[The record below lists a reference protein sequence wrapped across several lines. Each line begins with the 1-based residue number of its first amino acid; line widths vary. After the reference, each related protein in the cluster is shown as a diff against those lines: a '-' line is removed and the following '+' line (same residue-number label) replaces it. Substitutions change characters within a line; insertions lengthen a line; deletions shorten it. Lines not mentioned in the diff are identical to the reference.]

1 MHEFDGYR
9 LDTARRQLLTSNGLP
24 VPLMPKALET
34 LVYLVEH
41 AGQTV
46 SKDDLLRA
54 VWPDTVVEENNLTQ
68 NISALRKALGEKAGE
83 HRFIVTVPGRG
94 YRFVAAVQAEARKS
108 ESEGALVVPDTQ
120 PIGTTQSSVYRRRWI
135 TYTAAGIALAAA
147 IGMWL
152 ATDRNATD
160 SPHPQTIAVLPFKP
174 VIDGP
179 RNEAMEVGMAD
190 SLIMELSRSTHLV
203 VRPLNATRRFAS
215 LDQDPLAAGRALG
228 VDAVLD
234 GTIQIVDERVRA
246 SARLL
251 RVHDGRQLWGGKFD
265 EQYSSFFEVQDAIA
279 YRVADALAIRLNPR
293 AQRNTDN
300 LRAYELFMR
309 GRVHAM
315 RLVMPEV
322 RKGIEYFEQ
331 ALLED
336 SSYALAYAGLSEAM
350 RSLAL
355 SNDAPAAEIA
365 PRAKIAALRAI
376 ELGPDLPEANYAR
389 GMIAFFFDWDWR
401 TAEEYLLRAVELAPN
416 DADAHIFLAHLYS
429 NLARKAEAL
438 SHARRARELNP
449 ASPRIGAL
457 EGQFLG
463 HQGEHEAAIR
473 RLREAISLEPR
484 LWLSHHL
491 LANALIDVGR
501 NDEALSASAEAKRLS
516 PLQTYSDAL
525 NAIALTGLGRSQEAR
540 EILTSLTAAS
550 RDTYVPPTHLA
561 MIHMALG
568 ERDAAFKQLD
578 AAVSVRD
585 PRLVFLRI
593 DPKWNPLR
601 NDARFVDLM
610 RQVGF

>member
-94 YRFVAAVQAEARKS
+94 YRFVAAVQTEARKS
-108 ESEGALVVPDTQ
+108 ESEGALVVPDTR
-120 PIGTTQSSVYRRRWI
+120 PIGATQSSVYRRRWI
-135 TYTAAGIALAAA
+135 TYAAAGIALAAA

-152 ATDRNATD
+152 ATGRNATD

-251 RVHDGRQLWGGKFD
+251 RVHDGRQLGEENSTNDIPVSSKF
-265 EQYSSFFEVQDAIA
+265 
-279 YRVADALAIRLNPR
+279 
-293 AQRNTDN
+293 
-300 LRAYELFMR
+300 
-309 GRVHAM
+309 
-315 RLVMPEV
+315 
-322 RKGIEYFEQ
+322 
-331 ALLED
+331 
-336 SSYALAYAGLSEAM
+336 
-350 RSLAL
+350 
-355 SNDAPAAEIA
+355 
-365 PRAKIAALRAI
+365 
-376 ELGPDLPEANYAR
+376 
-389 GMIAFFFDWDWR
+389 R
-401 TAEEYLLRAVELAPN
+401 TP
-416 DADAHIFLAHLYS
+416 S
-429 NLARKAEAL
+429 
-438 SHARRARELNP
+438 
-449 ASPRIGAL
+449 RIG
-457 EGQFLG
+457 
-463 HQGEHEAAIR
+463 
-473 RLREAISLEPR
+473 
-484 LWLSHHL
+484 
-491 LANALIDVGR
+491 
-501 NDEALSASAEAKRLS
+501 
-516 PLQTYSDAL
+516 
-525 NAIALTGLGRSQEAR
+525 
-540 EILTSLTAAS
+540 SLT
-550 RDTYVPPTHLA
+550 R
-561 MIHMALG
+561 
-568 ERDAAFKQLD
+568 
-578 AAVSVRD
+578 
-585 PRLVFLRI
+585 
-593 DPKWNPLR
+593 W
-601 NDARFVDLM
+601 RFV
-610 RQVGF
+610 